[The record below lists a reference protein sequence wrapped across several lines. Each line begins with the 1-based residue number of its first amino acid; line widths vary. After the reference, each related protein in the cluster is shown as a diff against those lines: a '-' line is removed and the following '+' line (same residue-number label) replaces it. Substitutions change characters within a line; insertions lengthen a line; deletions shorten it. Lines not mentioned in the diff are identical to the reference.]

1 MVRSLSHSVSVVLCV
16 AAVNLAPF
24 ELGAQLFEPKQ
35 EPSRLLP
42 LEVAWTVTLP
52 AAAATAPVAARG
64 RVFVALHESWGGD
77 KVIAAPI
84 GHVAALSLVDGSQLW
99 QVPEDVATALAV
111 GDGTLYVASGAK
123 LRGRDTTSGTIRWSI
138 QLDSPLSAPLVWNSG
153 WLIVALASDELLALR
168 ADTGEVI
175 WRKRLDGQI
184 RAAPAL
190 AGSQLYVSLDTG
202 AVMSLALLSGESQWE
217 RKLEGEPQEILP
229 VGDLFVGS
237 TDNYF
242 YALTP
247 GDGSIRWRWQAGG
260 DIVGRPLVDD
270 ERVYF
275 SSLDNVL
282 WALNRSNGVQRW
294 RQPLPVRPTSG
305 PNKVQDLLV
314 QGGRSAGVSFFD
326 PIKGTRYG
334 AASAPAELSFPP
346 LVLSDISESND
357 SPLLVLTTGDGQL
370 QAISSATGPA
380 RLGLAAIRR
389 FGEDLTNHYPFGLP
403 RLSPL
408 EISSFAFQ
416 PCFFHLCAPLDGT
429 VLSPCVF
436 QECEPV
442 PSSLLMSEANGITA
456 EGDPTLASAESTE
469 VDDEP
474 LGLSLRWSS
483 LEDNVNAAP
492 TVTEAAP
499 TPVSLDEPTDYAV
512 LAALANPVTARWLV
526 GRLIDQGYSAS
537 VLDAT
542 EDETGPPYW
551 VYVGAYS
558 SSPIAETVG
567 GKIERDHLVDWY
579 VVKLLRRRPTSWVW

>member
-1 MVRSLSHSVSVVLCV
+1 MVRSLSHTISVLLCV
-16 AAVNLAPF
+16 AGVNLAPL

-35 EPSRLLP
+35 APSRLLP
-42 LEVAWTVTLP
+42 LEIAWTVALP

-77 KVIAAPI
+77 KVIAVPT
-84 GHVAALSLVDGSQLW
+84 GHIAALSLVDGSQLW

-111 GDGTLYVASGAK
+111 GDGTLYVASGAE
-123 LRGRDTTSGTIRWSI
+123 LRGRDITSGAIRWSI

-175 WRKRLDGQI
+175 WRKRLNGQI
-184 RAAPAL
+184 RSSPAL

-202 AVMSLALLSGESQWE
+202 AVISLSLLSGESQWE

-242 YALTP
+242 YALTA

-260 DIVGRPLVDD
+260 DIVGRPFVDD

-305 PNKVQDLLV
+305 PNKLQDLLV

-326 PIKGTRYG
+326 PITGTRYG

-346 LVLSDISESND
+346 LILSDLSD
-357 SPLLVLTTGDGQL
+357 DGPLLILTAGDGQL

-380 RLGLAAIRR
+380 RLGLAAIRH
-389 FGEDLTNHYPFGLP
+389 FGKELTNHYPFGLP

-408 EISSFAFQ
+408 EISSFAYQ
-416 PCFFHLCAPLDGT
+416 PCFFHLCEPLAGT
-429 VLSPCVF
+429 ALSPCMF
-436 QECEPV
+436 QECEPAA
-442 PSSLLMSEANGITA
+442 SSLLMSEANSLTA
-456 EGDPTLASAESTE
+456 EGDPELASTESTG
-469 VDDEP
+469 VDNLP

-483 LEDNVNAAP
+483 LEDNVNTAP
-492 TVTEAAP
+492 TVTEASPIA
-499 TPVSLDEPTDYAV
+499 VSPDEPTEYAV
-512 LAALANPVTARWLV
+512 LAALANHVTARWLV
-526 GRLIDQGYSAS
+526 SRLIDQGYSAF

-542 EDETGPPYW
+542 EDETRPPYW
-551 VYVGAYS
+551 VYVGAHS
-558 SSPIAETVG
+558 TFPAAEAVG

-579 VVKLLRRRPTSWVW
+579 VVRLLGRRPTSWVW